1 MNQQEEQAFAQMQQ
15 ENQELQSQIQ
25 GGQTSQQ
32 QQSVMMQEQEKN
44 LLKDQLD
51 LTEEFE
57 RLQHFL
63 RGEVLVITDGVAE
76 WKVNEDLVMLSEAGV
91 NYCLL
96 VIQSYL
102 TKNTLLSNFDDETIQ
117 VKMEDIS
124 TTIADTLFMKYDT
137 YFKHPTNEEI
147 EQEIENKID
156 KRVKMKLLHNKL
168 NRIESNEE
176 EIKKAMEK
184 EMGMRIEKEYK
195 DIKEGKIKDKLK
207 LYDSI
212 LRVIQDSIHST
223 YNRAWRGGERTSI
236 RKHIHVTETVGRQA
250 DPYDKGRSRWKKN

>member
-1 MNQQEEQAFAQMQQ
+1 
-15 ENQELQSQIQ
+15 
-25 GGQTSQQ
+25 
-32 QQSVMMQEQEKN
+32 
-44 LLKDQLD
+44 
-51 LTEEFE
+51 
-57 RLQHFL
+57 
-63 RGEVLVITDGVAE
+63 
-76 WKVNEDLVMLSEAGV
+76 
-91 NYCLL
+91 
-96 VIQSYL
+96 
-102 TKNTLLSNFDDETIQ
+102 
-117 VKMEDIS
+117 MEDIS

-147 EQEIENKID
+147 EQEIENKIA

-212 LRVIQDSIHST
+212 LIQLTIEHGEVEKE
-223 YNRAWRGGERTSI
+223 RA
-236 RKHIHVTETVGRQA
+236 
-250 DPYDKGRSRWKKN
+250 